1 MRAVLT
7 ILLVA
12 VAVPGFAADPIYLR
26 GAEVTRKHAVFGT
39 VRFVGR
45 STARINLGFAHGL
58 EAYDQLLICRRM
70 GLRIVPI
77 SVLTIKKVLPE
88 SSTGTFSTSFKVRPR
103 DYAVVAAKD
112 LRLWGPESRLAT
124 SSRRQLMRRQN
135 GNRYD
140 SRQFSLGLT
149 KELAY
154 DYSEKERVQK
164 DGIFGSFYL
173 RSQQYKVEVD
183 KETGKPKIDEGPTVE
198 GLTTEEGESELLSA
212 GFIRY
217 LDQVV
222 YEDGPKLKNDE
233 AFDIPL
239 DPRNR
244 YASNAAVARLQR
256 DTLNRSAKRMFGSL
270 FEKQITQP
278 VLK

>member
-1 MRAVLT
+1 
-7 ILLVA
+7 
-12 VAVPGFAADPIYLR
+12 
-26 GAEVTRKHAVFGT
+26 
-39 VRFVGR
+39 
-45 STARINLGFAHGL
+45 
-58 EAYDQLLICRRM
+58 
-70 GLRIVPI
+70 
-77 SVLTIKKVLPE
+77 
-88 SSTGTFSTSFKVRPR
+88 
-103 DYAVVAAKD
+103 
-112 LRLWGPESRLAT
+112 
-124 SSRRQLMRRQN
+124 MRRQN